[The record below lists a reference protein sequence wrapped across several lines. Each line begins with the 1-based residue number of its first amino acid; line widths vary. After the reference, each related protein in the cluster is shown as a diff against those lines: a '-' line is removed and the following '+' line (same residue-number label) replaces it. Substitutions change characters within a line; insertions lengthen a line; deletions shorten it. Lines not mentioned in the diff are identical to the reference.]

1 MPEQFAEGVNGIDVC
16 YETFGPADGEPLLLI
31 MGLSAPMI
39 WWDADLCQLLVERG
53 FRVIRFDNRDCGR
66 SSSIGGSVSLPAAY
80 LGRKT
85 AYALDDMSDD
95 GAALLTRLGISSAH
109 VVGASLGGMIAQL
122 LAIRHPDRVR
132 SLTSIMSH
140 TGNRLVWRPHRKAM
154 ATLLTAPPRD
164 REGYIAHHLRMA
176 SVIGSPGYP
185 TDEKRLRERAER
197 TFERGINRAGTAR
210 QLAAAVAAQD
220 RTPMLKRLRLPT
232 TVIHGADDLLINVGC
247 GLATVRAVPGA
258 ELHVINGMGHDLPE
272 PLWPRFADMIEQT
285 AKRAAP
291 QVRKPQVG

>member
-16 YETFGPADGEPLLLI
+16 YETFGPPDGEPLLLI

-39 WWDADLCQLLVERG
+39 WWDEELCQLLVERG
-53 FRVIRFDNRDCGR
+53 FHVIRFDNRDCGR

-109 VVGASLGGMIAQL
+109 VVGASLGGMIGQL
-122 LAIRHPDRVR
+122 LAIRHPGRVR

-164 REGYIAHHLRMA
+164 REGYITSAWRASSARPATRPTISDCA
-176 SVIGSPGYP
+176 SVPSGPSSAALTGRVRRGNSRRPSP
-185 TDEKRLRERAER
+185 RR
-197 TFERGINRAGTAR
+197 TAR
-210 QLAAAVAAQD
+210 RCSGGYGCRRRSSTA
-220 RTPMLKRLRLPT
+220 RTT
-232 TVIHGADDLLINVGC
+232 C
-247 GLATVRAVPGA
+247 
-258 ELHVINGMGHDLPE
+258 
-272 PLWPRFADMIEQT
+272 
-285 AKRAAP
+285 
-291 QVRKPQVG
+291 